1 MAASRVNS
9 PPESSPDAN
18 GDGPSADAG
27 ASHRSQ
33 RRRAWPWL
41 AFLGAF
47 CLVWLGLVIAGDE
60 WARLVEHWRI
70 ALAMAV
76 GSYVAGSTPLG
87 GGTIGFPVL
96 VLMLDEPAT
105 IGRDFSFAV
114 QSIGMVSASI
124 LILAM
129 RRPLEWPMLR
139 WGLLGATV
147 GTPLGSLL
155 LAPHVND
162 LAIKLLFA
170 VVWCSFG
177 IMHFVK
183 LKEITGEHGITPATD
198 RFDALMG
205 GAVGL
210 IGGATVAAVT
220 GVGVDMLLY
229 TVLVLVARADLRI
242 AIPTSV
248 ILMAYTSVV
257 GIATRM
263 AMGGIEPEVYGS
275 WLAAAP
281 IVAVGAPL
289 GALAVGLLPR
299 MFTLVFVSLLCVA
312 QFIWTCVDERLTG
325 WPLVIALAGVAA
337 FNAMFHVM
345 YRWGRYRTT
354 HIARGAHVPEGTEA
368 VVEQADQA

>member
-1 MAASRVNS
+1 MAASRVTT
-9 PPESSPDAN
+9 
-18 GDGPSADAG
+18 SAARAG
-27 ASHRSQ
+27 GRNAVGSAMAGQAPHRSFL
-33 RRRAWPWL
+33 RRAWPWL

-47 CLVWLGLVIAGDE
+47 YAAWLGLVIAGDE
-60 WARLVEHWRI
+60 WARLSEHWRI
-70 ALAMAV
+70 ALAMAL

-96 VLMLDEPAT
+96 VLMLGEPAT

-139 WGLLGATV
+139 WALLGATV
-147 GTPLGSLL
+147 GTPTGSLL

-183 LKEITGEHGITPATD
+183 LREITGEHGITPATN

-210 IGGATVAAVT
+210 VGGATVAAVT

-242 AIPTSV
+242 AIPSSV

-257 GIATRM
+257 GIVTRM
-263 AMGGIEPEVYGS
+263 AMGGVQPEVYGS

-299 MFTLVFVSLLCVA
+299 TFTLVFVSVLCVA

-345 YRWGRYRTT
+345 YRWGKYRTT
-354 HIARGAHVPEGTEA
+354 HVARDAHVPKGAEA
-368 VVEQADQA
+368 ALDDAS

>member
-1 MAASRVNS
+1 
-9 PPESSPDAN
+9 
-18 GDGPSADAG
+18 
-27 ASHRSQ
+27 
-33 RRRAWPWL
+33 
-41 AFLGAF
+41 
-47 CLVWLGLVIAGDE
+47 
-60 WARLVEHWRI
+60 
-70 ALAMAV
+70 MAV

-105 IGRDFSFAV
+105 IGRDFSFAI

-129 RRPLEWPMLR
+129 RRPLEWPMLK
-139 WGLLGATV
+139 WALLGATV
-147 GTPLGSLL
+147 GTPAGSVL

-183 LKEITGEHGITPATD
+183 LREITNEHGITPATG

-242 AIPTSV
+242 AIPSSV

-257 GIATRM
+257 GVVTRL
-263 AMGGIEPEVYGS
+263 AMGGIDPEVYAN

-281 IVAVGAPL
+281 VVAVGAPL
-289 GALAVGLLPR
+289 GAMAVGLLPR
-299 MFTLVFVSLLCVA
+299 TFTLVFVSLLCVG
-312 QFIWTCVDERLTG
+312 QFIWTCVNERLTG
-325 WPLVIALAGVAA
+325 WPLVVALGGVAA
-337 FNAMFHVM
+337 FNVMFHVM
-345 YRWGRYRTT
+345 HTWGRYRMT
-354 HIARGAHVPEGTEA
+354 HTARGAHAPAGTEG
-368 VVEQADQA
+368 VVTEGRGSPSQDGLDGG